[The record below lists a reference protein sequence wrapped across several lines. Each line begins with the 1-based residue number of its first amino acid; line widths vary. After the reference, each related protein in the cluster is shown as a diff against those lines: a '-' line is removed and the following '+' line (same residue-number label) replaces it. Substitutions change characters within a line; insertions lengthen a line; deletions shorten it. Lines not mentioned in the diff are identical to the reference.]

1 MGKKGIFFRGKFW
14 LRENEEVPLLTKFSG
29 RRFFTTW
36 NFKFQEEIK
45 VEVYFST
52 VFQSVGK
59 WPLNIFKLAK
69 VALRFKWNSFMVP
82 EAQSI
87 DNQGMSFLKY
97 FIASYQ
103 YLNRFINNFLT
114 EIDGFYVRK
123 YNLEILFWFIN
134 KTGRQNKRGKIKCLK
149 KLPIFYEL

>member
-87 DNQGMSFLKY
+87 DNQGKECPF
-97 FIASYQ
+97 
-103 YLNRFINNFLT
+103 
-114 EIDGFYVRK
+114 
-123 YNLEILFWFIN
+123 
-134 KTGRQNKRGKIKCLK
+134 
-149 KLPIFYEL
+149 